1 MSGFMDDFSTYLGAC
16 NIFRRVNCT
25 GNKENCIVGAIVDY
39 SKSSSSTGSMIG
51 NGAFGPAGYV
61 IGGLLGEERD
71 RRVSNIYD
79 YVFALLNFTELGV
92 GIIPL
97 SGGGMKINPE
107 KQSPDYGGFV
117 FFHYQELSE
126 ITAKNY
132 LGIRKSVKAITIR
145 LSNGYKLHFNA
156 NMVENTLPYQENAMK
171 IIVSKYG
178 K

>member
-1 MSGFMDDFSTYLGAC
+1 MSC
-16 NIFRRVNCT
+16 
-25 GNKENCIVGAIVDY
+25 VDLHTLALAG
-39 SKSSSSTGSMIG
+39 SSSTGSMIG

-171 IIVSKYG
+171 IIVSNMENEVDEPGSYSKEFAAR
-178 K
+178 KT